1 MEKTV
6 IRKTLPSCR
15 VSKNLIKQLEN
26 YLLIQMPKILKDDVK
41 RMVTVM
47 GKRPEELRRYTLSIM
62 EGSDL
67 REYATIAKYSGEK
80 FHPKTRRAT
89 LKYHLGI
96 PVLVEVA
103 IRFDEGEAPVVEIST
118 VHQAGKKLC
127 THVLKNLRGIIQNWS
142 NKNSVIHNRVMQ
154 VTTTVSIPVAVIV
167 YGYLTGADMFF
178 LISSQGWLFLLGIF
192 LTWNL
197 KHLFPLVTF
206 ETRRR
211 VDMRTL
217 LYLAGLAAILSLI
230 AAYIVLLSFELSF
243 SP

>member
-1 MEKTV
+1 
-6 IRKTLPSCR
+6 
-15 VSKNLIKQLEN
+15 
-26 YLLIQMPKILKDDVK
+26 
-41 RMVTVM
+41 
-47 GKRPEELRRYTLSIM
+47 
-62 EGSDL
+62 
-67 REYATIAKYSGEK
+67 
-80 FHPKTRRAT
+80 
-89 LKYHLGI
+89 
-96 PVLVEVA
+96 
-103 IRFDEGEAPVVEIST
+103 
-118 VHQAGKKLC
+118 
-127 THVLKNLRGIIQNWS
+127 
-142 NKNSVIHNRVMQ
+142 MQ

-167 YGYLTGADMFF
+167 YGELTGADMFF

-243 SP
+243 FP